1 MNEKRLV
8 NKPLNKKLIIISAIL
23 LVIIA
28 LQSNALTRKEVRQKF
43 RCALRRIRNGQ
54 SPLTSTA
61 AAGGGGGGGGASG
74 AAATSN
80 TAAATST
87 TAGATTT
94 TAAITTTTAPA
105 TTTGPFPP
113 NGWRVSQTCNVGS
126 LPSNS
131 VTEAASYIQSNNY
144 QNIYT

>member
-8 NKPLNKKLIIISAIL
+8 NKPLNKKLIIISAVL
-23 LVIIA
+23 LAIIA
-28 LQSNALTRKEVRQKF
+28 LQSDALTRKEVRQKF

-61 AAGGGGGGGGASG
+61 AAGGGGGGASG
-74 AAATSN
+74 
-80 TAAATST
+80 AAATST